1 MHLDAIRPVFDAP
14 GPYLTIHAEVGR
26 TDEHGLDQLDARWT
40 TIRHELEHR
49 EVAAALIED
58 IGERLR
64 ENTHVAGEAR
74 RTIVATPQE
83 VVFDEVQPGHA
94 LWPESVD
101 LGDLPDLGAWLRQ
114 ADGAVSFVLVEVDRT
129 GGDIAYYRAINQAP
143 ADETTVQGESFQIT
157 KVPEGDWAQK
167 QYQNRAEELWSHNA
181 EEVAEA
187 ITTIA
192 RHHRPDVILVA
203 GDVRATAELVEAL
216 GRHPTPVVKLD
227 SGGRAAGT
235 SDEALW
241 TEVGR
246 VLAEHEAHAE
256 EDIAARLAEGVGRHS
271 GVAVG
276 SVDVLEALVRRQV
289 DQLVLDLDQARG
301 ATVHPVDFP
310 GLDLPDPARNAP
322 EVPADR
328 VLVAAAAR
336 SDAAVSLLPGELI
349 PDHGIAAI
357 LRWED

>member
-14 GPYLTIHAEVGR
+14 GPYLTVHAEVGR

-49 EVAAALIED
+49 EVAAPLIED

-64 ENTHVAGEAR
+64 QNTHVTGEAR

-83 VVFDEVQPGHA
+83 VVFDQVQPGHA

-101 LGDLPDLGAWLRQ
+101 LGELPDLGGWLRQ
-114 ADGAVSFVLVEVDRT
+114 ADGAVSFLLVQVDRT
-129 GGDIAYYRAINQAP
+129 GGDIAYYRALNGSP
-143 ADETTVQGESFQIT
+143 AEETTVQGETFQIT
-157 KVPEGDWAQK
+157 KVPDGDWAQK
-167 QYQNRAEELWSHNA
+167 QYQNRVEELWSRNA

-187 ITTIA
+187 ITSMV
-192 RHHRPDVILVA
+192 RHQRPDVILVA
-203 GDVRATAELVEAL
+203 GDVRASAELVEAL
-216 GRHPTPVVKLD
+216 GKHANAVVKLE

-235 SDEALW
+235 SEEALW
-241 TEVGR
+241 SEVQA

-256 EDIAARLAEGVGRHS
+256 QHVAERLAEGVGRGR

-276 SVDVLEALVRRQV
+276 SADVLEALVLGQV
-289 DQLVLDLDQARG
+289 EQLVLDLDQARG
-301 ATVHPVDFP
+301 GVVHPVDFP
-310 GLDLPDPARNAP
+310 GLELPDPARSAA

-336 SDAAVSLLPGELI
+336 SDAEIALLPGSLI
-349 PDHGIAAI
+349 PDHGVAAI

>member
-1 MHLDAIRPVFDAP
+1 VHLDAIRPVFDAP

-49 EVAAALIED
+49 DVAAPLIED

-64 ENTHVAGEAR
+64 ESTHVPGEAR

-83 VVFDEVQPGHA
+83 VVFDQVQPGHA

-101 LGDLPDLGAWLRQ
+101 LGDLPDLGGWLRQ

-129 GGDIAYYRAINQAP
+129 GGDIAYYRAINLAP
-143 ADETTVQGESFQIT
+143 AVETSVQGESSQIT

-167 QYQNRAEELWSHNA
+167 QYQNRAEELWSCNA

-187 ITTIA
+187 IASVA
-192 RHHRPDVILVA
+192 RVHRPDVILVA
-203 GDVRATAELVEAL
+203 GDVRATAELVDVL
-216 GRHPTPVVKLD
+216 GRHPTPVVRLD

-235 SDEALW
+235 SDDALW
-241 TEVGR
+241 TEVDR
-246 VLAEHEAHAE
+246 VLAERQAHADV
-256 EDIAARLAEGVGRHS
+256 DIAARLAEGVGRHR

-289 DQLVLDLDQARG
+289 EELVLDLDQAG
-301 ATVHPVDFP
+301 SATVHPVDFP
-310 GLDLPDPARNAP
+310 GLDLPDPARSAP

-336 SDAAVSLLPGELI
+336 SDAEVSLLPGDLI
-349 PDHGIAAI
+349 PDHGVAAI